1 MPPAASQTL
10 GECIGRSGALL
21 NLSQDS
27 PLRLLLNRSA
37 VQVQTWPINLE
48 IVGILNCHKSDTTKP
63 LVGQLFNGANGE
75 L

>member
-1 MPPAASQTL
+1 MHWQIWCFAHPQPRLTSE
-10 GECIGRSGALL
+10 G
-21 NLSQDS
+21 
-27 PLRLLLNRSA
+27 LLLNRSA